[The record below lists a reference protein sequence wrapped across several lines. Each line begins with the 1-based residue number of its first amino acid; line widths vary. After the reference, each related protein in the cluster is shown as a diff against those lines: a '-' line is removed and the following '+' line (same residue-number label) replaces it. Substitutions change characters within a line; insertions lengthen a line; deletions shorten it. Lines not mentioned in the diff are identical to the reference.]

1 MLYQPKSGTQKLK
14 CQLTVNSA
22 TFLLD
27 TSPLINFIDV
37 LYNISRQITTCG
49 QSPSESKKPI
59 HDPLK
64 DGDSTR

>member
-37 LYNISRQITTCG
+37 LYNIHVK
-49 QSPSESKKPI
+49 SPHVAKVQVKVKNPFMI
-59 HDPLK
+59 H
-64 DGDSTR
+64 